1 MTSDCRDA
9 YKYLP
14 IAPECLP
21 FLKLKAQE
29 LRGVSVEK
37 MEIFGIGMV
46 AL

>member
-1 MTSDCRDA
+1 M

-21 FLKLKAQE
+21 LLQKKAQ
-29 LRGVSVEK
+29 LLAGIDFEK
-37 MEIFGIGMV
+37 MDMFGIGMV

>member
-1 MTSDCRDA
+1 MASDCRDA